1 MGNIE
6 ELYLPDSFYEAMR
19 TLVPLVSPKDMDLLQ
34 GFQDAL
40 IEANKRVNLTRI
52 ENSLDFQFKHLIDS
66 ALLIYSLRESAL
78 SSESYSSLLDF
89 GTGGG
94 IPGVPLAILKSMDR
108 LVLVDARRK
117 KLDQI
122 CWMVTQLKLASLRIN
137 YEHSSWK
144 PQDARKYAKQYGK
157 SDLVTA
163 RAVGPVEDLLKTLSP
178 ITGKCLLLPRGP
190 SDVGEWDYAD
200 KLASKLGFKCSNLFD
215 VKVYWR
221 KQSMRRP
228 IFQFFKDS

>member
-1 MGNIE
+1 MSNIE
-6 ELYLPDSFYEAMR
+6 ELYLPDSFHEALT
-19 TLVPLVSPKDMDLLQ
+19 TLVPSVSSTDLDLLQ
-34 GFQDAL
+34 RFQDAL

-66 ALLIYSLRESAL
+66 ALLIYSLRESVL
-78 SSESYSSLLDF
+78 SSGNYCSLLDF

-94 IPGVPLAILKSMDR
+94 IPGVPLAILKSLDR
-108 LVLVDARRK
+108 LILVDARRK

-122 CWMVTQLKLASLRIN
+122 RWIVAQLKLASLRTN

-163 RAVGPVEDLLKTLSP
+163 RAVGPVEVLLKTLSP
-178 ITGKCLLLPRGP
+178 ITAKCLLLPRGP
-190 SDVGEWDYAD
+190 SDVGEWDYANE
-200 KLASKLGFKCSNLFD
+200 LASKLGFNYSSLVD
-215 VKVYWR
+215 IKVHWR